1 MFGDKPPE
9 VLIAGAG
16 PVGLF
21 TALALARRGVT
32 VRIVDTGVWAC
43 THSYAL
49 ALQPQSLPLFE
60 ELGLYERVMHN
71 CYRVNSMVLAD
82 ASGPRARIA
91 LDAGDPKRCLAVLR
105 QDVLESL
112 LERALGEHGI
122 QVDWRREV
130 SRLEPGAGSV
140 RVGIDHFEKESRGYI
155 IAHTEWVVAGS
166 TTGEVPYVVG
176 ADGYNSR
183 VRRAL
188 DYDFPEVGRAQYYAV
203 FECST
208 DADLQNEMTVVLG
221 EKTADVL
228 WPLPGGDCRWSFL
241 LPGHSDPQTEE
252 IKEVLANSGFG
263 HFPTERLKDRVFQ
276 GEGGREALLSEEN
289 LQRLISERAPWFKA
303 KINAV
308 KWRTI
313 VRFERR
319 LATGFGH
326 GRLWLAGDSAHLTG
340 PVGIQSMNA
349 GLAEGRDLAVAL
361 AAVLRDGAPPSILD
375 AYGQHWLGVWR
386 ELQGQTL
393 ALKAGP
399 APHPWVV
406 AHAKDLLACL
416 PAYGPALGAMAGQI
430 GLATVAVQEAGAAG

>member
-21 TALALARRGVT
+21 TALELARRRVA

-60 ELGLYERVMHN
+60 ELGLLDRVMHN
-71 CYRVNSMVLAD
+71 CYRVNTVALAD
-82 ASGPRARIA
+82 SSGARMRIA
-91 LDAGDPKRCLAVLR
+91 LDTDDPKGCLAVLR
-105 QDVLESL
+105 QDVLEGL
-112 LERALGEHGI
+112 LERALGEHG
-122 QVDWRREV
+122 VHVNWRREV
-130 SRLEPGAGSV
+130 SRLEPVADGV
-140 RVGIDHFEKESRGYI
+140 RAGIDHFEKESRGYI

-166 TTGEVPYVVG
+166 AAVEVPYVIG

-188 DYDFPEVGRAQYYAV
+188 NYDFPEVGAAQYYAV
-203 FECST
+203 FEFSS
-208 DADLQNEMTVVLG
+208 DVDLKHEMTVVLG
-221 EKTADVL
+221 DNTADVL
-228 WPLPGGDCRWSFL
+228 WPLPGGDCRWSFQ
-241 LPGHSDPQTEE
+241 LPGHSDPQTED
-252 IKEVLANSGFG
+252 IKDVLASSGFG
-263 HFPTERLKDRVFQ
+263 HFPTERLKDRVFR
-276 GEGGREALLSEEN
+276 GEGHREALLSEDN

-303 KINAV
+303 KIEAV

-319 LATGFGH
+319 LSTGFGA

-349 GLAEGRDLAVAL
+349 GLAEGHDLAVAL
-361 AAVLRDGAPPSILD
+361 GAVLRDGASPSLLD
-375 AYGQHWLGVWR
+375 AYGQRWLGVWK
-386 ELQGQTL
+386 ELHGQTL
-393 ALKAGP
+393 ELKPGP
-399 APHPWVV
+399 AAHPWILP
-406 AHAKDLLACL
+406 HAPQLLSCL
-416 PAYGPALGAMAGQI
+416 PAYGARLNALAGQI
-430 GLATVAVQEAGAAG
+430 GLALAPKGESVKI